1 MNDIHEK
8 PAPFFEEK
16 QEEWMEEGWGG
27 QLGKEEGELHSEYK
41 NQSNNNNNSKN
52 NKEDEPTLA

>member
-8 PAPFFEEK
+8 PAIFLK
-16 QEEWMEEGWGG
+16 RNRRSGWKRDGGG
-27 QLGKEEGELHSEYK
+27 QLGKEEGELHSGYK